1 MMNSNWKWRPLGELF
16 DIAAGKTM
24 SAAARAGIDKVPFLR
39 TSNVLWDEID
49 LTEVDEMSISEDELV
64 DKSVKAGDLLVCEG
78 GEIGRAAVWDGS
90 VPIMSF
96 QNHLHRLRPI
106 HDDIDARFYVYFL
119 QSAFTQ
125 LGIFEGVGNKTTIP
139 NLSRNRLASL
149 DVPHPPLVEQRS
161 IAQSLAKV
169 REAITIHDK
178 ATSTAWELKQAVMND
193 LFARGL
199 RGAAQKETELC
210 VMPENWDAVRL
221 GQICALSTGT
231 TPATKD
237 KHYYEGEIPFIKTA
251 DIVNNRIS
259 TANTFISQQAVDDY
273 SLKLFPPGTILMAMY
288 GQGKTRG
295 QVSLLEIAAATTQN
309 AAAIQPSNAMDSTFL
324 WHYLMSCY
332 ERLRGMGSLGHV
344 SHLNLGYLRDLV
356 VVMPPLAEQ
365 KEIAE
370 ILNALDRKID
380 LHHKKR
386 TVLEEIFQAML
397 HKLMTG
403 EIRVDELDL
412 SVPLSAEA
420 DFKEVAA

>member
-1 MMNSNWKWRPLGELF
+1 MTNSNWKWRPLGELF

-49 LTEVDEMSISEDELV
+49 LTEVDEMSISADELV

-106 HDDIDARFYVYFL
+106 HDGIDARFYVYFL

-221 GQICALSTGT
+221 GQVCALSTGT

-251 DIVNNRIS
+251 DIVNNRIC

-273 SLKLFPPGTILMAMY
+273 SLKLFPPGTVLMAMY

-309 AAAIQPSNAMDSTFL
+309 AAAIQPSDVMDSTFL

-403 EIRVDELDL
+403 ETRVDELDL
-412 SVPLSAEA
+412 SVLFGAEA

>member
-1 MMNSNWKWRPLGELF
+1 MTNSNWKWRPLGELF
-16 DIAAGKTM
+16 DIGAGKTM
-24 SAAARAGIDKVPFLR
+24 SAAARAGSDKVPFLR

-49 LTEVDEMSISEDELV
+49 LTEVDEMSISADELV

-78 GEIGRAAVWDGS
+78 GEIGRAAVWDGG

-96 QNHLHRLRPI
+96 QNHLHRPRPI
-106 HDDIDARFYVYFL
+106 RDDIDARFYVYFL

-199 RGAAQKETELC
+199 HGAAQKETEFC

-221 GQICALSTGT
+221 SQVCALSTGT

-237 KHYYEGEIPFIKTA
+237 KHYYEGDIPFIKTA

-273 SLKLFPPGTILMAMY
+273 SLKLFPPGTVLMAMY

-309 AAAIQPSNAMDSTFL
+309 AAAIQPSNVMDSTFL

-344 SHLNLGYLRDLV
+344 SHLNLGYLRDLL

-370 ILNALDRKID
+370 ILNALDRKFD

-386 TVLEEIFQAML
+386 TVLDELFKAML

-403 EIRVDELDL
+403 EIRVDEMDL
-412 SVPLSAEA
+412 SVLLGTEA
-420 DFKEVAA
+420 DSKEVAA

>member
-1 MMNSNWKWRPLGELF
+1 MTNSNWKWRPLGELF
-16 DIAAGKTM
+16 DIGAGKTM
-24 SAAARAGIDKVPFLR
+24 SAAARAGTDKVPFLR

-49 LTEVDEMSISEDELV
+49 LTEVDEMSISADELM

-78 GEIGRAAVWDGS
+78 GEIGRAAVWDGG

-106 HDDIDARFYVYFL
+106 RDDIDARFYVYFL

-161 IAQSLAKV
+161 ITQSLAKM

-199 RGAAQKETELC
+199 RGAAQKETELG

-221 GQICALSTGT
+221 GQVCALSTGT

-259 TANTFISQQAVDDY
+259 TANAFISQQAVDDY
-273 SLKLFPPGTILMAMY
+273 SLKLFPPGTVLMAMY

-309 AAAIQPSNAMDSTFL
+309 AAAIQPSNVMDSTFL

-344 SHLNLGYLRDLV
+344 SHLNLGYLRDLLV
-356 VVMPPLAEQ
+356 IMPPLAEQ

-370 ILNALDRKID
+370 ILNALDRKFD

-386 TVLEEIFQAML
+386 TVLDELFKAML

-412 SVPLSAEA
+412 SVLLGTEA
-420 DFKEVAA
+420 DSKEVAA

>member
-1 MMNSNWKWRPLGELF
+1 MTNSNWKWRPLGELF
-16 DIAAGKTM
+16 DIGAGKTM
-24 SAAARAGIDKVPFLR
+24 SAAARAGTDKVPFLR

-49 LTEVDEMSISEDELV
+49 LTEVDEMSISPDELV

-78 GEIGRAAVWDGS
+78 GEIGRAAVWDGG

-106 HDDIDARFYVYFL
+106 RDDIDARFYVYFL

-199 RGAAQKETELC
+199 RGAAQKETEFC

-221 GQICALSTGT
+221 GQVCALSTGT

-237 KHYYEGEIPFIKTA
+237 KHYYEGDIPFIKTA

-259 TANTFISQQAVDDY
+259 TANTFISQKAVDDY
-273 SLKLFPPGTILMAMY
+273 SLKLFPPGTVLMAMY

-309 AAAIQPSNAMDSTFL
+309 AAAIQPSNVMDSTFL

-344 SHLNLGYLRDLV
+344 SHLNLGYLRDLL

-370 ILNALDRKID
+370 ILNALDRKFD

-386 TVLEEIFQAML
+386 TVLDELFKAML

-403 EIRVDELDL
+403 EIRGDELDL
-412 SVPLSAEA
+412 SVLLGTKA
-420 DFKEVAA
+420 DSKEVAA